1 MFNARRVEFDVSYN
15 NVQIAGAAGG
25 IGAEIEKLTYVDSAA
40 DDSDSIDITIDAQD
54 DKWLNEW
61 MPQKGATI
69 SAAVKGLYWNED
81 GRGTKVLRCGLFTLD
96 NLGYNDFPTTM
107 PIRGVS
113 KPSDSEFS
121 VFDRGDIWKNTS
133 IKRIGADIAAR
144 YGLAF
149 SYDADDYEI
158 ESIEQDGTDSS
169 FYNSLC
175 KDYGLILKVYA
186 SQLWVYDRERY
197 KEKPAVRTYE
207 REGDI
212 IRGSFNYDTTL
223 AGTYTGG
230 YFSYTDADKDQ
241 DIICSIGGGTRTKS
255 INQRATSVL
264 DASIQL
270 CAALNNAN
278 HEITKISF
286 RVPGDWSVSAANN
299 ICISGYGKL
308 DGKYFVNKVTH
319 SFDKSGGYTAALECS
334 KIVTPFH
341 YWEVGGTIQKH
352 EKNSGKKTKYSS
364 TYETTSP
371 SANADSSAGGAEAGK
386 AVNLSNA
393 PFYYTS
399 TAPSASCHKSGTY
412 YFYDGILVNGR
423 YRMTNLEERCGKLP
437 VGKNVTGWVPAE
449 NCK

>member
-1 MFNARRVEFDVSYN
+1 MFNARRLDINVLYN
-15 NVQIAGAAGG
+15 NVQIAGASGS
-25 IGAEIEKLTYVDSAA
+25 IGTDIEKLTYVDNAA
-40 DDSDSIDITIDAQD
+40 DNSDSIDITIDAQD
-54 DKWLNEW
+54 NKWINGWLPE
-61 MPQKGATI
+61 KGATI
-69 SAAVKGLYWNED
+69 SAVVNGLYWNH

-96 NLGYNDFPTTM
+96 DLSYSDMPSTM
-107 PIRGVS
+107 QISGVS
-113 KPSDSEFS
+113 KPSDSDFS
-121 VFDRGDIWKNTS
+121 EHDRENVWKNTS

-144 YGLAF
+144 YGLTF
-149 SYDADDYEI
+149 SYDADDYDI

-169 FYNSLC
+169 FYNGLC
-175 KDYGLILKVYA
+175 KDYGLILKIYA
-186 SQLWVYDRERY
+186 KQLWVYDREKY
-197 KEKPAVRTYE
+197 KEKPAVKTYH
-207 REGDI
+207 RDGDI
-212 IRGSFNYDTTL
+212 IRGSFSYTTTL

-230 YFSYTDADKDQ
+230 YFTYTDADKDQ
-241 DIICSIGGGTRTKS
+241 DIKCSIGGGTRTKS

-286 RVPGDWSVSAANN
+286 KVPGEWSVCAANN

-308 DGKYFVNKVTH
+308 DGKYFVNKITH

-334 KIVTPFH
+334 RIVTPFH
-341 YWEVGGTIQKH
+341 YWEVGGTIETH
-352 EKNSGKKTKYSS
+352 EQNSGEETKYSS
-364 TYETTSP
+364 TYENSG
-371 SANADSSAGGAEAGK
+371 AGKAEAGK

-399 TAPSASCHKSGTY
+399 TAQSVSCYKSGTY

-423 YRMTNLEERCGKLP
+423 YRMTNLAARCGKLP